1 MPNSLNYIPTVVSSA
16 ILISNWTIWTLPNPP
31 SLRATIPT
39 PPLSGLLKERAKD
52 RVGREP
58 LNNVPISLVI
68 AQRLVTT
75 RPVLS
80 APPSRWDAGK
90 ANPLATAAATLHTIT
105 ANLKKLPLPRHLP
118 VILAPTVVAPTIMLG
133 TATNAKRTK
142 RRNQPAHTNRLIN
155 PFLLMKLLSS
165 SLSLFSRSLTPT
177 STLTTTVMIGGSQH
191 RNKRIH
197 KNKTF
202 QKKKNNGKT
211 KKNTKT
217 QRRMKHPL
225 PLHLQRTLVPSQ
237 L

>member
-1 MPNSLNYIPTVVSSA
+1 VIANGRA
-16 ILISNWTIWTLPNPP
+16 ILPPITLTPH
-31 SLRATIPT
+31 LRRD
-39 PPLSGLLKERAKD
+39 EAK
-52 RVGREP
+52 V
-58 LNNVPISLVI
+58 
-68 AQRLVTT
+68 
-75 RPVLS
+75 
-80 APPSRWDAGK
+80 
-90 ANPLATAAATLHTIT
+90 NPLATVATPLPLIPE
-105 ANLKKLPLPRHLP
+105 NLKTRTPQKHLP
-118 VILAPTVVAPTIMLG
+118 VILAPTVVVTTIMLG
-133 TATNAKRTK
+133 TATNDKMTK
-142 RRNQPAHTNRLIN
+142 RRNPLVHTNRLIT
-155 PFLLMKLLSS
+155 PFLLMKLPSS